1 MTTAQAMLDSDFA
14 LLSDLLAAQA
24 AERPDAIALVDDERR
39 LSYGEAD
46 ALVDQIAAAFQRDG
60 LKPGQAVAIG
70 ATPSVNYALVFLG
83 ALRAGGA
90 ATPLTASAAPVAL
103 GGMIA
108 DCGSAHLFLDAG
120 MAETLKGVGL
130 PANLDLIALDLGSA
144 GTPLEGWM
152 VDDGAKPAPAA
163 IGPEDPFNIIYS
175 SGTTGSPKGI
185 VQSHRMRWGHIR
197 RAGASG
203 YGRDAVTLIST
214 PLYSNTTLV
223 AFVPTL
229 AHGGT
234 VVIMG
239 KFDARRFLELS
250 EAERVTHAMLVP
262 VQYKRLMERPDF
274 DDFDLSSYRVKF
286 CTSAPFSAALKADI
300 VARWPGGLVEYYG
313 MTEGGGTC
321 ILLAHEFPDKLGTV
335 GRPAPGHDIR
345 VVDAAG
351 NELPAG
357 EKGEVVGRSEAMM
370 TGYHNKPDQTR
381 EAEWYDTEGNRFIR
395 TGDIGAFDADGFLT
409 LLGRAKDLIISGG
422 FNVYPGDL
430 EEALMAH
437 EDVAEAAVVGAPSED
452 WGETPV
458 GFVVAEAGRS
468 PDPEALRQWANA
480 RLGKT
485 QRLSA
490 VHVIDAMP
498 RSEIGKVLKR
508 ELRERLER

>member
-1 MTTAQAMLDSDFA
+1 MTTAQALLDSDFA
-14 LLSDLLAAQA
+14 LLSDLIAAHA
-24 AERPDAIALVDDERR
+24 AERPDAVALVDDDQR
-39 LSYGEAD
+39 LSYAD
-46 ALVDQIAAAFQRDG
+46 VDAMVDRIAAALQRDG
-60 LKPGQAVAIG
+60 LKRGQAVAIG
-70 ATPSVNYALVFLG
+70 AMPSANYALVFLG

-90 ATPLTASAAPVAL
+90 ATPLTASAAPAAL
-103 GGMIA
+103 ANMIA
-108 DCGSAHLFLDAG
+108 DCGTAHLFLDAE
-120 MAETLKGVGL
+120 MAETLKDVHLLAGI
-130 PANLDLIALDLGSA
+130 DLIALDLNTA
-144 GTPLEGWM
+144 GTPLEGWIE
-152 VDDGAKPAPAA
+152 DEGATPARVEV
-163 IGPEDPFNIIYS
+163 GPDDPFNIIYS
-175 SGTTGSPKGI
+175 SGTTGNPKGI

-234 VVIMG
+234 AVIMR

-274 DDFDLSSYRVKF
+274 GDFDLSAYRVKF

-300 VARWPGGLVEYYG
+300 LARWPGGLVEYYG

-321 ILLAHEFPDKLGTV
+321 ILLAHEHPDKLDTV
-335 GRPAPGHDIR
+335 GRAAPGHDVR
-345 VVDAAG
+345 VIDAAG
-351 NELPAG
+351 NPLPPG

-370 TGYHNKPDQTR
+370 TGYHNQPGKTR
-381 EAEWYDTEGNRFIR
+381 EAEWFDAEGNRFIR

-409 LLGRAKDLIISGG
+409 LLGRAKDMIISGG
-422 FNVYPGDL
+422 FNIYPGDL
-430 EEALMAH
+430 EDALMAH
-437 EDVAEAAVVGAPSED
+437 DDVTEAAVVGAPSED

-458 GFVVAEAGRS
+458 GFVVAVPGTN
-468 PDPEALRQWANA
+468 PDPEALRQFANA
-480 RLGKT
+480 QLGKT

-490 VHVIDAMP
+490 VHVVDAMP
-498 RSEIGKVLKR
+498 RNEIGKILKR
-508 ELRERLER
+508 ELRERLG

>member
-14 LLSDLLAAQA
+14 LLSDLFAAQA
-24 AERPDAIALVDDERR
+24 AERPDAIALVDDDRR
-39 LSYGEAD
+39 LSYAEAD
-46 ALVDQIAAAFQRDG
+46 QWVDRIAASLQRDG

-70 ATPSVNYALVFLG
+70 ATPSVHYALVFLG

-90 ATPLTASAAPVAL
+90 ATPLTASAAPAAL

-108 DCGSAHLFLDAG
+108 DCGSRHLFLDAG
-120 MAETLKGVGL
+120 MAGTLAGIEL
-130 PANLDLIALDLGSA
+130 PKEIDLIPLDLSSA
-144 GTPLEGWM
+144 GTPLEGW
-152 VDDGAKPAPAA
+152 VEDEGVEPAPVAV
-163 IGPEDPFNIIYS
+163 GPDDPFNIIYS

-234 VVIMG
+234 AVIMG

-250 EAERVTHAMLVP
+250 HAERVTHAMLVP
-262 VQYKRLMERPDF
+262 VQYKRLMERADF
-274 DDFDLSSYRVKF
+274 GDFDLSSYRVKL

-300 VARWPGGLVEYYG
+300 LARWPGGLVEYYG

-321 ILLAHEFPDKLGTV
+321 ILLAHEHPDKLDTV

-345 VVDAAG
+345 VIDAAG
-351 NELPAG
+351 NELPPG

-381 EAEWYDTEGNRFIR
+381 EAEWFDDQGNRFIR
-395 TGDIGAFDADGFLT
+395 TGDIGRSTRTAF
-409 LLGRAKDLIISGG
+409 
-422 FNVYPGDL
+422 
-430 EEALMAH
+430 
-437 EDVAEAAVVGAPSED
+437 
-452 WGETPV
+452 
-458 GFVVAEAGRS
+458 
-468 PDPEALRQWANA
+468 
-480 RLGKT
+480 
-485 QRLSA
+485 
-490 VHVIDAMP
+490 
-498 RSEIGKVLKR
+498 
-508 ELRERLER
+508 